1 MSFKSSLEEEQR
13 SLPALPPPPPHPP
26 SPHPP
31 IPAVPPLSTHQLPGG
46 TKLSGVR
53 GSLRLDKM
61 LQNDRDNNDNFMS
74 PSHGAG
80 DA

>member
-1 MSFKSSLEEEQR
+1 MAQLNEHQKLPGGTGA
-13 SLPALPPPPPHPP
+13 LPALLLLLLPHPP
-26 SPHPP
+26 TLPL
-31 IPAVPPLSTHQLPGG
+31 PPLSTHQLPGG
-46 TKLSGVR
+46 TKLTGVR